1 MTNKLK
7 IFTYDIPLNNVVEE
21 NLLFFGKVNDSI
33 IINNNTFK
41 HMSLIILIFLLF
53 HYVTNN
59 SMCVLTELEYYFK
72 KEKYQEGFLYRL
84 IKPVLTTP
92 EEYVNKYLYLLHIL
106 WIIILFI
113 QLKNADYFST
123 FFSYF
128 IIHK

>member
-1 MTNKLK
+1 MINKTISCIIYILHLILVISLVTS
-7 IFTYDIPLNNVVEE
+7 IF
-21 NLLFFGKVNDSI
+21 
-33 IINNNTFK
+33 INNNTFK